1 MNRLIGYGR
10 VLQSSSATEE
20 QKKALLAAG
29 CSKVFWETYEGSI
42 KGWPVLKDAL
52 AYSQAG
58 DTFVVER
65 LDRMGRTISQVVST
79 LFKLD
84 KRGVGFRSL
93 KDEFDIVST
102 PASVAIKTLYELEKI
117 MHRSRLAE
125 GAMRVRAKRAA
136 EGGPRRG
143 RPKKLSDEQIALARA
158 LLEDNVPGQQIAR
171 MLNVNP
177 RTVTNYAADLSSV
190 EGL

>member
-1 MNRLIGYGR
+1 MTRLIGYGR

-20 QKKALLAAG
+20 QKEVLLAAG

-42 KGWPVLKDAL
+42 KGWPVLKDAM

-58 DTFVVER
+58 ERFGVER

-79 LFKLD
+79 LFELD
-84 KRGVGFRSL
+84 ERGVRSL
-93 KDEFDIVST
+93 RDEFDIVST
-102 PASVAIKTLYELEKI
+102 PASVAIKTLHELEKI

-136 EGGPRRG
+136 EGGPRSEER
-143 RPKKLSDEQIALARA
+143 R
-158 LLEDNVPGQQIAR
+158 
-171 MLNVNP
+171 
-177 RTVTNYAADLSSV
+177 
-190 EGL
+190 